1 MTAPTPDASGRA
13 TSDVATTAP
22 NAASAA
28 APLLEVRDLRTY
40 FRTDAGVAR
49 SVDGVSFTVGA
60 GETVGLV
67 GESGCGKSVTA
78 LSILRLVQPPGR
90 IEPGSSIR
98 FEGRDLVTLPEREM
112 RRVRGN
118 RIAMV
123 FQEPMSALNPVFTVC
138 DQISDALRTNLGLSK
153 AQARERVVELLSLVG
168 IPSPRKR
175 LDSYVHEFSGGM
187 RQRVMLAMALSCN
200 PGFLIADEPTT
211 ALDVTIQA
219 TILELITGMI
229 ERLGMSLLFITHN
242 LGVVAH
248 ACDRV
253 GVMYASHIVELGDT
267 HEIFANP
274 QHPYTVGLLNS
285 IPRLDGQAKYL
296 TPIAGSV
303 CNMMEPPSGCKFH
316 PRCTHAMD
324 VCRRE
329 IPRLKEVAP
338 GHLAAC
344 HLHDRGTA

>member
-1 MTAPTPDASGRA
+1 MGETVLELEDLTVRFRLRRGDLTA
-13 TSDVATTAP
+13 V
-22 NAASAA
+22 N
-28 APLLEVRDLRTY
+28 
-40 FRTDAGVAR
+40 
-49 SVDGVSFTVGA
+49 GVSFSIGR
-60 GETVGLV
+60 GETFGLV
-67 GESGCGKSVTA
+67 GESGSGKSVTA
-78 LSILRLVQPPGR
+78 RAIMRLIPDPPGEIQRGR
-90 IEPGSSIR
+90 ILFGGDNVLDKS
-98 FEGRDLVTLPEREM
+98 DAEM
-112 RRVRGN
+112 RALRG
-118 RIAMV
+118 RHIAMV

-138 DQISDALRTNLGLSK
+138 EQISDALRTNLGLSK
-153 AQARERVVELLSLVG
+153 QVARERVVELLSLVG

-187 RQRVMLAMALSCN
+187 RQRVMLAMALSCS

-248 ACDRV
+248 SCDKI
-253 GVMYASHIVELGDT
+253 GVMYASHLVELGEKR
-267 HEIFANP
+267 EIFANP

-285 IPRLDGQAKYL
+285 IPRLDIQTRHL

-316 PRCTHAMD
+316 PRCAHAMD

-329 IPRLKEVAP
+329 VPRLKEVAP
-338 GHLAAC
+338 GHHAAC
-344 HLHDRGTA
+344 HLHDRGAAA

>member
-1 MTAPTPDASGRA
+1 MGETVLELEDLTVRFRLRRGDLTA
-13 TSDVATTAP
+13 V
-22 NAASAA
+22 N
-28 APLLEVRDLRTY
+28 
-40 FRTDAGVAR
+40 
-49 SVDGVSFTVGA
+49 GVSFSIGR
-60 GETVGLV
+60 GETFGLV
-67 GESGCGKSVTA
+67 GESGSGKSVTA
-78 LSILRLVQPPGR
+78 RAIMRLIPDPPGEIQRGR
-90 IEPGSSIR
+90 ILFGGDNVLDKS
-98 FEGRDLVTLPEREM
+98 DAEM
-112 RRVRGN
+112 RALRG
-118 RIAMV
+118 RHIAMV

-138 DQISDALRTNLGLSK
+138 DQISDALRTNLGLSR
-153 AQARERVVELLSLVG
+153 QEARERVVELLSLVG

-187 RQRVMLAMALSCN
+187 RQRVMLAMALSCS

-248 ACDRV
+248 SCDKI
-253 GVMYASHIVELGDT
+253 GVMYASHLVELGEKR
-267 HEIFANP
+267 EIFANP

-285 IPRLDGQAKYL
+285 IPRLDIQTRHL

-316 PRCTHAMD
+316 PRCAHAMD

-329 IPRLKEVAP
+329 VPRLKEVAP
-338 GHLAAC
+338 GHHAAC
-344 HLHDRGTA
+344 HLHDRGAAA